1 VRRITCSDF
10 LPLATACKHVVEGE
24 TDEELIARAREHAN
38 EEHPQAEFDE
48 EDVRAL
54 IARPV

>member
-10 LPLATACKHVVEGE
+10 LPLAIACKHVIEGE
-24 TDEELIARAREHAN
+24 TDDELLHRLREHAS

>member
-10 LPLATACKHVVEGE
+10 LPLATACKHVVEGT
-24 TDEELIARAREHAN
+24 TDEELVERLQEHAS
-38 EEHPQAEFDE
+38 EEHPEAEFNE

-54 IARPV
+54 IARPA